1 MAGPFQRIYKCAALL
16 GGPMKRFEGR
26 RVVVAGAGPGAGR
39 ALAYLA
45 AVEGA
50 HVVVGSRTES
60 RLKETV
66 EMVRN
71 AGGKVVSHVA
81 DFTVEPQIKRF
92 FESASKDLGGAIDVV
107 FCLAGGWHEGSL
119 ETATAEEIGRS
130 LDLYLKSAI
139 FVNRYAI
146 PYLLKG
152 KDPCIVNFSSVV
164 GGQEAASGS
173 TLYNAAK
180 AGVAGLSRSLAADLL
195 KKGVRVNAIMPGAI
209 SHIYEPGRDY
219 YGHRKLGA
227 APGAPEDVAQAALYL
242 ASPQASWVTGATL
255 VVDGG
260 WSINRSVRQPR
271 S

>member
-1 MAGPFQRIYKCAALL
+1 
-16 GGPMKRFEGR
+16 MKRFEGR

-39 ALAYLA
+39 AIAYLGA
-45 AVEGA
+45 MEGA
-50 HVVVGSRTES
+50 HVVVGSRTEA

-66 EMVRN
+66 EMVRK
-71 AGGKVVSHVA
+71 AGGNIISHVA
-81 DFTVEPQIKRF
+81 DFTVEAQIKRF
-92 FESASKDLGGAIDVV
+92 FDHAGRDLGGAIDVV

-119 ETATAEEIGRS
+119 ETASHDEIDRS
-130 LDLYLKSAI
+130 IDLYLKSAI

-152 KDPCIVNFSSVV
+152 KDPCIVNFSGVV
-164 GGQEAASGS
+164 GGQEAAAGS

-195 KKGVRVNAIMPGAI
+195 KKGIRVNAIMPGAI
-209 SHIYEPGRDY
+209 SHIYTPGREY
-219 YGHRKLGA
+219 YSHRKLGA

-260 WSINRSVRQPR
+260 WSVNRSVRQPHA
-271 S
+271 